1 MSVLAVAAVVV
12 AVGAGYGI
20 RRGQPAR
27 REDLTAVVLGVKVT
41 Q

>member
-20 RRGQPAR
+20 RRGQPVR
-27 REDLTAVVLGVKVT
+27 SSDLVAVVFGVGPR
-41 Q
+41 